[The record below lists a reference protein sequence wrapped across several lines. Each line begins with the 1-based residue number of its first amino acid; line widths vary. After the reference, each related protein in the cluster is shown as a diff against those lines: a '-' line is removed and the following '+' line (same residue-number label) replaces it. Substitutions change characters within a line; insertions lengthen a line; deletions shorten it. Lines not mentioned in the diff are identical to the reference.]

1 MIRSMTGYGRGENVK
16 DGRKFTVEIR
26 SVNHRY
32 NDITIKMPRAMNYI
46 EDIVKKRLTQQIS
59 RGKTD
64 VYIFF
69 ETLSKDDISI
79 SLNEALVDAYIEKL
93 SYIKQKY
100 NLKDDIS
107 LSLLMGIDDI
117 ITVEKNIIDKDIIIE
132 TLMPAVDKALSE
144 FIKLRQTE
152 GMALKKDIIVKL
164 ENMTNLVNQ
173 IKIRSPKVVI
183 EYRDKLQTR
192 LNELLTLNN
201 QIDELRLITEVTIF
215 ADRCSVDEEI
225 TRLLSHINQVKSIL
239 DEQEAV
245 GRKLDFLVQEMNRE
259 ANTIGSKSNDIEIT
273 QITVDLKSEIEK
285 IREQIQNIE

>member
-1 MIRSMTGYGRGENVK
+1 MTGYGRGENVK

-46 EDIVKKRLTQQIS
+46 EDIVKKKLTQQIS

-69 ETLSKDDISI
+69 ETLSKDDINI

-117 ITVEKNIIDKDIIIE
+117 VTVEKNIIDKDIIIE
-132 TLMPAVDKALSE
+132 TLMPAVDTALTE

-164 ENMTNLVNQ
+164 ENMINLVNQ
-173 IKIRSPKVVI
+173 IKDRSPKVVI
-183 EYRDKLQTR
+183 EYRDKLQAR
-192 LNELLTLNN
+192 LNELLTGNN

-225 TRLLSHINQVKSIL
+225 TRLLSHISQVKSIL

>member
-1 MIRSMTGYGRGENVK
+1 MIKSMTGYGRGENVK

-46 EDIVKKRLTQQIS
+46 EDIVKKKLTQQIS

-69 ETLSKDDISI
+69 ETLSKDDINI

-100 NLKDDIS
+100 DLKDDIS

-117 ITVEKNIIDKDIIIE
+117 VTVEKNIIDKDIIIE
-132 TLMPAVDKALSE
+132 TLMPAVDTALTE

-164 ENMTNLVNQ
+164 ENMINLVNQ
-173 IKIRSPKVVI
+173 IKDRSPKVVI
-183 EYRDKLQTR
+183 EYRDKLQAR
-192 LNELLTLNN
+192 LNELLTGNN
-201 QIDELRLITEVTIF
+201 QIDELRLITEITIF

>member
-1 MIRSMTGYGRGENVK
+1 MIKSMTGYGRGENVK
-16 DGRKFTVEIR
+16 NGRKFTVEIR

-107 LSLLMGIDDI
+107 LSLLMDIDDI
-117 ITVEKNIIDKDIIIE
+117 ITVEKNIIDKNIIIE
-132 TLMPAVDKALSE
+132 TLMPAVDTALSE

-183 EYRDKLQTR
+183 EYRDKLQAR
-192 LNELLTLNN
+192 LNELLTGNN

>member
-1 MIRSMTGYGRGENVK
+1 MTGYGRGENVK

-46 EDIVKKRLTQQIS
+46 EDMVKKKLTQQIS

-192 LNELLTLNN
+192 LNELLNGNN

>member
-1 MIRSMTGYGRGENVK
+1 MIKSMTGYGRGENVK

-46 EDIVKKRLTQQIS
+46 EDIVKKKLTQQIS

-69 ETLSKDDISI
+69 ETLSKDDINI

-117 ITVEKNIIDKDIIIE
+117 VTVEKNIIDKDIIIE
-132 TLMPAVDKALSE
+132 TLMPAVDTALTE

-164 ENMTNLVNQ
+164 ENMINLVNQ
-173 IKIRSPKVVI
+173 IKDRSPKVVI
-183 EYRDKLQTR
+183 EYRDKLQAR
-192 LNELLTLNN
+192 LNELLTGNN
-201 QIDELRLITEVTIF
+201 QIDELRLITEITIF

-225 TRLLSHINQVKSIL
+225 TRLLSHISQVKSIL

>member
-1 MIRSMTGYGRGENVK
+1 MIKSMTGYGRGENLK

-32 NDITIKMPRAMNYI
+32 NDISIRVPRTMNYL
-46 EDIVKKRLTQQIS
+46 EDIVKKKLAQYIS

-69 ETLSKDDISI
+69 ETLSKDDTTISF
-79 SLNEALVDAYIEKL
+79 NETLADVYVEKL
-93 SYIKQKY
+93 EYIKQKY
-100 NLKDDIS
+100 NLKDDIT
-107 LSLLMGIDDI
+107 LSLIMSIEDI
-117 ITVEKNIIDKDIIIE
+117 ITSEKNIIDQEIIIQ
-132 TLMPAVDKALSE
+132 TLMPAVDTALAE

-152 GMALKKDIIVKL
+152 GIALKKDILIKL
-164 ENMTNLVNQ
+164 ENITRLVEQ
-173 IKIRSPKVVI
+173 IKIRSPQVVI
-183 EYRDKLQTR
+183 EYKNKLQTR
-192 LNELLTLNN
+192 INDLLTSNIK
-201 QIDELRLITEVTIF
+201 IDEARLITEVTIF

-239 DEQEAV
+239 DEEEAV

-259 ANTIGSKSNDIEIT
+259 ANTIASKSNDIEMI

>member
-1 MIRSMTGYGRGENVK
+1 MIKSMTGYGRGENVK
-16 DGRKFTVEIR
+16 NGRKFTVEIR

-46 EDIVKKRLTQQIS
+46 EDMVKKKLTQQIS

-225 TRLLSHINQVKSIL
+225 TRLLSHIDQVKSIL

>member
-1 MIRSMTGYGRGENVK
+1 MIKSMTGYGRGENVK

-46 EDIVKKRLTQQIS
+46 EDIVKKKLTQQIS

-69 ETLSKDDISI
+69 ETLSKDDINI

-117 ITVEKNIIDKDIIIE
+117 VTVEKNIIDKDIIIE
-132 TLMPAVDKALSE
+132 TLMPAVDTALTE

-164 ENMTNLVNQ
+164 ENMINLVNQ
-173 IKIRSPKVVI
+173 IKDRSPKVVI
-183 EYRDKLQTR
+183 EYRDKLQAR
-192 LNELLTLNN
+192 LNELLTGNN

-225 TRLLSHINQVKSIL
+225 TRLLSHISQVKSIL

>member
-1 MIRSMTGYGRGENVK
+1 MTGYGRGENVK

-117 ITVEKNIIDKDIIIE
+117 ITVEKNIIDKNIIIE
-132 TLMPAVDKALSE
+132 TLMPAVDTALSE

-152 GMALKKDIIVKL
+152 GMALKEDIIVKL

-173 IKIRSPKVVI
+173 IKVRSPKVVI
-183 EYRDKLQTR
+183 EYRDKLQAR
-192 LNELLTLNN
+192 LNELLTGNN

>member
-1 MIRSMTGYGRGENVK
+1 MIKSMTGYGRGENVK

-46 EDIVKKRLTQQIS
+46 EDIVKKKLTQQIS

-69 ETLSKDDISI
+69 ETLSKDDINI

-100 NLKDDIS
+100 DLKDDIS

-117 ITVEKNIIDKDIIIE
+117 VTVEKNIIDKDIIIE
-132 TLMPAVDKALSE
+132 TLMPAVDTALTE

-164 ENMTNLVNQ
+164 ENMINLVNQ
-173 IKIRSPKVVI
+173 IKDRSPKVVI
-183 EYRDKLQTR
+183 EYRDKLQAR
-192 LNELLTLNN
+192 LNELLTGNN
-201 QIDELRLITEVTIF
+201 QIDELRLITEITIF

-225 TRLLSHINQVKSIL
+225 TRLLSHISQVKSIL

>member
-1 MIRSMTGYGRGENVK
+1 MTGYGRGENVK

-46 EDIVKKRLTQQIS
+46 EDIVKKKLTQQIS

-69 ETLSKDDISI
+69 ETLSKDDINI

-100 NLKDDIS
+100 DLKDDIS

-117 ITVEKNIIDKDIIIE
+117 VTVEKNIIDKDIIIE
-132 TLMPAVDKALSE
+132 TLMPAVDTALTE

-164 ENMTNLVNQ
+164 ENMINLVNQ
-173 IKIRSPKVVI
+173 IKDRSPKVVI
-183 EYRDKLQTR
+183 EYRDKLQAR
-192 LNELLTLNN
+192 LNELLTGNN

-225 TRLLSHINQVKSIL
+225 TRLLSHISQVKSIL

>member
-1 MIRSMTGYGRGENVK
+1 MTGYGRGENVK
-16 DGRKFTVEIR
+16 DSRKFTVEIR

-46 EDIVKKRLTQQIS
+46 EDIVKKKLTQQIS

-69 ETLSKDDISI
+69 ETLSKDDINI

-100 NLKDDIS
+100 DLKDDIS

-117 ITVEKNIIDKDIIIE
+117 VTVEKNIIDKDIIIE
-132 TLMPAVDKALSE
+132 TLMPAVDTALTE

-164 ENMTNLVNQ
+164 ENMINLVNQ
-173 IKIRSPKVVI
+173 IKDRSPKVVI

-192 LNELLTLNN
+192 LNELLTGNN
-201 QIDELRLITEVTIF
+201 QIDELRLITEITIF

>member
-1 MIRSMTGYGRGENVK
+1 MTGYGRGENVK

-46 EDIVKKRLTQQIS
+46 EDIVKKKLTQQIS

-69 ETLSKDDISI
+69 ETLSKDDINI

-117 ITVEKNIIDKDIIIE
+117 VTVEKNIIDKDIIIE
-132 TLMPAVDKALSE
+132 TLMPAVDTALTE

-164 ENMTNLVNQ
+164 ENMINLVNQ
-173 IKIRSPKVVI
+173 IKDRSPKVVI
-183 EYRDKLQTR
+183 EYRDKLQAR
-192 LNELLTLNN
+192 LNELLTGNN
-201 QIDELRLITEVTIF
+201 QIDELRLITEITIF

-225 TRLLSHINQVKSIL
+225 TRLLSHISQVKSIL

>member
-1 MIRSMTGYGRGENVK
+1 MIKSMTGYGRGENVK

-46 EDIVKKRLTQQIS
+46 EDIVKKKLTQQIS

-69 ETLSKDDISI
+69 ETLSKDDINI

-100 NLKDDIS
+100 DLKDDIS

-117 ITVEKNIIDKDIIIE
+117 VTVEKNIIDKDIIIE
-132 TLMPAVDKALSE
+132 TLMPAVDTALTE

-164 ENMTNLVNQ
+164 ENMINLVNQ
-173 IKIRSPKVVI
+173 IKDRSPKVVI

-192 LNELLTLNN
+192 LNELLTGNN
-201 QIDELRLITEVTIF
+201 QIDELRLITEITIF

-225 TRLLSHINQVKSIL
+225 TRLLSHISQVKSIL

>member
-1 MIRSMTGYGRGENVK
+1 MIKSMTGYGRGENVK

-46 EDIVKKRLTQQIS
+46 EDIVKKKLTQQIS

-69 ETLSKDDISI
+69 ETLSKDDINI

-100 NLKDDIS
+100 DLKDDIS

-117 ITVEKNIIDKDIIIE
+117 VTVEKNIIDKDIIIE
-132 TLMPAVDKALSE
+132 TLMPAVDTALTE

-164 ENMTNLVNQ
+164 ENMINLVNQ
-173 IKIRSPKVVI
+173 IKDRSPKVVI
-183 EYRDKLQTR
+183 EYRDKLQAR
-192 LNELLTLNN
+192 LNELLTGNN

-225 TRLLSHINQVKSIL
+225 TRLLSHISQVKSIL

>member
-1 MIRSMTGYGRGENVK
+1 MIKSMTGYGRGENVK

-46 EDIVKKRLTQQIS
+46 EDIVKKKLTQQIS

-100 NLKDDIS
+100 DLKDDIS

-117 ITVEKNIIDKDIIIE
+117 VTVEKNIIDKDIIIE
-132 TLMPAVDKALSE
+132 TLMPAVDTALSE

-152 GMALKKDIIVKL
+152 GMALKEDIIVKL

-173 IKIRSPKVVI
+173 IKVRSPKVVI
-183 EYRDKLQTR
+183 EYRDKLQAR
-192 LNELLTLNN
+192 LNELLTGNN

>member
-1 MIRSMTGYGRGENVK
+1 MTGYGRGENVK

-46 EDIVKKRLTQQIS
+46 EDIVKKKLTQQIS

-69 ETLSKDDISI
+69 ETLSKDDINI

-100 NLKDDIS
+100 DLKDDIS

-117 ITVEKNIIDKDIIIE
+117 VTVEKNIIDKDIIIE
-132 TLMPAVDKALSE
+132 TLMPAVDTALTE

-164 ENMTNLVNQ
+164 ENMINLVNQ
-173 IKIRSPKVVI
+173 IKDRSPKVVI
-183 EYRDKLQTR
+183 EYRDKLQAR
-192 LNELLTLNN
+192 LNELLTGNN
-201 QIDELRLITEVTIF
+201 QIDELRLITEITIF

>member
-107 LSLLMGIDDI
+107 LSLLMDIDDI
-117 ITVEKNIIDKDIIIE
+117 ITVEKNIIDKNIIIE
-132 TLMPAVDKALSE
+132 TLMPAVDTALSE

-183 EYRDKLQTR
+183 EYRDKLQAR
-192 LNELLTLNN
+192 LNELLTGNN

>member
-1 MIRSMTGYGRGENVK
+1 MTGYGRGENVK

-46 EDIVKKRLTQQIS
+46 EDIVKKKLTQQIS

-69 ETLSKDDISI
+69 ETLSKDDINI

-100 NLKDDIS
+100 DLKDDIS

-117 ITVEKNIIDKDIIIE
+117 VTVEKNIIDKDIIIE
-132 TLMPAVDKALSE
+132 TLMPAVDTALTE

-164 ENMTNLVNQ
+164 ENMINLVNQ
-173 IKIRSPKVVI
+173 IKDRSPKVVI
-183 EYRDKLQTR
+183 EYRDKLQAR
-192 LNELLTLNN
+192 LNELLTGNN
-201 QIDELRLITEVTIF
+201 QIDELRLITEITIF

-225 TRLLSHINQVKSIL
+225 TRLLSHISQVKSIL

>member
-1 MIRSMTGYGRGENVK
+1 MIKSMTGYGRGENVK

-46 EDIVKKRLTQQIS
+46 EDMVKKKLTQQIS

-192 LNELLTLNN
+192 LNELLNGNN